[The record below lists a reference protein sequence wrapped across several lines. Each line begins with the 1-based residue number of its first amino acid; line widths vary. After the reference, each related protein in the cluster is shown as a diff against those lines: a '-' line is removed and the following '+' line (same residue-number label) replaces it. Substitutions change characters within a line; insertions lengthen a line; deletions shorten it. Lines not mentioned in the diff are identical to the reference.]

1 MKTPSQW
8 FFVIGFLALA
18 LCASACGCG
27 DDDDDDDSA
36 APGDDDVADD
46 DDTDDDI
53 DDDDTGDDDTQPD
66 DDTGDDDTIDP
77 AVQELLDSGRNW
89 LKIGEGDKA
98 RMDFGAALDI
108 DSDVVEAQYGMVLGN
123 LLRHFDIISILYDY
137 IDSLGYGGPVAKADG
152 PDNWLDNILNDLLT
166 GLLYDRSDELVEYA
180 EIAQQDD
187 DPTYMIDAMPVILHF
202 ERVADLRT
210 EFDRAELYGASGF
223 ARVMSGL
230 FRHLTAVSLDV
241 DISYAFVILDVVDR
255 PWPQED
261 ILGAIVNVLIDMIGD
276 PNYPDFLTMP
286 PENVDELRMAGMSVG
301 DGCDDFLSA
310 WAAIEAE
317 TDDQS
322 DDVIAFN
329 DVNGDG
335 MWNFGEPLIVPGVG
349 ELTAEQ
355 MDLVHGVRTM
365 IEDLRN
371 SFWDYTIKDVDPSAS
386 NPFPLADLNPIL
398 QALGIPPIIPDLGIT
413 RVDFGKT
420 YVDPGYDEFKQT
432 LLAILEIADSFLPDP
447 PL

>member
-8 FFVIGFLALA
+8 LFVA
-18 LCASACGCG
+18 LCLVLASCLAACGCG

-36 APGDDDVADD
+36 APDDDDDTADDDATD
-46 DDTDDDI
+46 DDTDDDA
-53 DDDDTGDDDTQPD
+53 DDDTQPD

-77 AVQELLDSGRNW
+77 SVQELLDSGRDW

-98 RMDFGAALDI
+98 RVDFGAALDI
-108 DSDVVEAQYGMVLGN
+108 DPDVVEAQYGMVLGN
-123 LLRHFDIISILYDY
+123 LLRHFDIVSILYDY
-137 IDSLGYGGPVAKADG
+137 IDSLGYGGPVGKADG

-166 GLLYDRSDELVEYA
+166 GLLYDRSDELVTYA
-180 EIAQQDD
+180 EMAQQDD

-210 EFDRAELYGASGF
+210 EFDRAELNGASGF
-223 ARVMSGL
+223 ARVFSGL

-241 DISYAFVILDVVDR
+241 DISYAFVIMDVVDR

-261 ILGAIVNVLIDMIGD
+261 ILGAIVNVLLDMVND
-276 PNYPDFLTMP
+276 PNYPNFLTMP

-317 TDDQS
+317 SDDQS

-329 DVNGDG
+329 DWSGDG

-355 MDLVHGVRTM
+355 MELAYGIRTM

-371 SFWDYTIKDVDPSAS
+371 SFWDYTIKDVDPTEP

-398 QALGIPPIIPDLGIT
+398 RALGIPPLIPDLGIT

-432 LLAILEIADSFLPDP
+432 LIAILEIADSFLPDP